1 MTPTTLLVAGLG
13 ELGGIALE
21 LLARV
26 PDFAGRIVAADIAA
40 DAGRRRTNSAIQGA
54 AQCGLYPAIEF
65 LRVDLAD
72 LDGTVTMLRRVRP
85 DVILNATTLA
95 SWWVRSLLPPEIHDK
110 LYAVGAGAG
119 AWTAMHLALTAKL
132 MRAVREAGLPALV
145 VNASYPDAVNAVLHR
160 VGLAPE
166 VGIGNVDLAAPAIQQ
181 VAARR
186 LGVPMREVEV
196 RLVAHH
202 FHSFN
207 LLYLGHTHGVPFHLE
222 VAHGGR
228 NVTATLGGP
237 QFLAAV
243 AEEGRLPKG
252 AAATYVVAASAC
264 RTVLGILR
272 DSGEISHA
280 PGPAGLPGGYPVRL
294 LRRGVELA
302 LPPGVPLER
311 AIALNEGGQR
321 AEGVERI
328 EADGTVVFTETA
340 HAVLR
345 DVVGV
350 DCRGFR
356 IDEAEQVAREL
367 GARLRELGERFG
379 VRLAV
384 H

>member
-1 MTPTTLLVAGLG
+1 MTPTTLLIVGLG
-13 ELGGIALE
+13 ELGGIVLE

-26 PDFAGRIVAADIAA
+26 PDFAGRIVAADIAD

-54 AQCGLYPAIEF
+54 AQLGLYPAIEF
-65 LRVDLAD
+65 LRVDLTD
-72 LDGTVTMLRRVRP
+72 IDGTATILRRVRP
-85 DVILNATTLA
+85 DIIFNATTLA
-95 SWWVRSLLPPEIHDK
+95 SWWVRSLLPPQVHDK

-119 AWTAMHLALTAKL
+119 AWTAMHLALAAKL
-132 MRAVREAGLPALV
+132 MRAASEAGVPALV
-145 VNASYPDAVNAVLHR
+145 VNASYPDTVNAVLHR
-160 VGLAPE
+160 LGLAPA
-166 VGIGNVDLAAPAIQQ
+166 VGIGNVDLAVPAIQQ
-181 VAARR
+181 VASRR

-196 RLVAHH
+196 RAIAHH

-207 LLYLGHTHGVPFHLE
+207 LLYHGHTYGIPFHLE
-222 VAHGGR
+222 VRSGGR
-228 NVTATLGGP
+228 DVTAALDNP

-243 AEEGRLPKG
+243 ADEGRLPAG

-264 RTVLGILR
+264 RTLLGILR
-272 DSGEISHA
+272 DTGEVSHA

-294 LRRGVELA
+294 FRRGVELA
-302 LPPGVPLER
+302 LPPAVPLER

-321 AEGVERI
+321 AEGVDRI

-345 DVVGV
+345 DVVGF

-356 IDEAEQVAREL
+356 SDEAEQVAREL
-367 GARLRELGERFG
+367 GAKLKELGERFG
-379 VRLAV
+379 VRLTV